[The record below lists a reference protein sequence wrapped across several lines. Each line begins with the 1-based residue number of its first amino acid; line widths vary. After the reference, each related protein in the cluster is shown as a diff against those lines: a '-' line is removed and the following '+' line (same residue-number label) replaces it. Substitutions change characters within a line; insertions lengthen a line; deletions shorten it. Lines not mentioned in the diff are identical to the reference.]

1 MNNILRM
8 EILYPQSNMNEY
20 LPNDVVYEGLA
31 LLLLFIDIV
40 IEITQLAVF
49 NNYIYLLII
58 DETIEVSNDVRRF

>member
-1 MNNILRM
+1 M

-20 LPNDVVYEGLA
+20 LPNDVVHEGLT

>member
-1 MNNILRM
+1 M

-20 LPNDVVYEGLA
+20 LPNDVVYEGLT

>member
-1 MNNILRM
+1 M

-20 LPNDVVYEGLA
+20 LPNDVVHEGLA

>member
-20 LPNDVVYEGLA
+20 LPNDVVHEGLT

>member
-1 MNNILRM
+1 M